1 MSTTLAESLPASTA
15 ATPKTPA
22 VNRLNLPQTVYRGAT
37 STLCT
42 GCGHDSI
49 THQIIKAAF
58 ELGIEPHRVAKLSG
72 IGCSSKTTAYFLG
85 QSHGFNSVHGRM
97 AAVATGVSL
106 ANRTLINLGVSGDGD
121 TASIGL
127 GQFLHMIRRNVPIC
141 YIIENNG
148 VYGLTKGQFSAT
160 ADNGSALKKGDENE
174 MWPIDCCAL
183 AIEMGC
189 AFVARSFSGDIKQLC
204 TLIKA
209 ALSHKGTAILD
220 VVSPCVTFNNHEGS
234 TKSYKFAKEH
244 EEALHEIGF
253 VPSHE
258 PITAD
263 YAEGAT
269 QQIDLSDGS
278 HIILKKL
285 QRDYDPSNKTQAL
298 KLLHEA
304 KERRLFL
311 TGLIYHGKSLAPLAD
326 QQHLVDESLATL
338 PQSRLR
344 PSPEV
349 FASIMESY
357 K

>member
-1 MSTTLAESLPASTA
+1 MSTTLTESPPAPAA
-15 ATPKTPA
+15 ATPKTPV
-22 VNRLNLPQTVYRGAT
+22 VNRLNLPQTAYRGGP

-49 THQIIKAAF
+49 TNQIIKAAF
-58 ELGIEPHRVAKLSG
+58 DLGIEPHRVAKLSG

-97 AAVATGVSL
+97 AAAATGVSL
-106 ANRTLINLGVSGDGD
+106 ANRTLINLGVSGYGD

-160 ADNGSALKKGDENE
+160 ADKGSSAKKGEQNE

-189 AFVARSFSGDIKQLC
+189 EFVGRSFSGDIKQLC

-209 ALSHKGTAILD
+209 GLSHPGTAILD

-234 TKSYKFAKEH
+234 TKSYKFSKDH

-253 VPSHE
+253 VPSYE

-263 YAEGAT
+263 YAEGT
-269 QQIDLSDGS
+269 THRIDLPDGS
-278 HIILKKL
+278 HIMLKKL
-285 QRDYDPSNKTQAL
+285 QRDYDPANKIKAL
-298 KLLHEA
+298 ELLHQAQEQ
-304 KERRLFL
+304 RLFL
-311 TGLIYHGKSLAPLAD
+311 TGLIYCGKGLSPLAD
-326 QQHLVDESLATL
+326 QQNMVDEPLATL

-349 FASIMESY
+349 LAQIMESY